1 MEGGGN
7 AASPPAPTKRG
18 RSESA
23 SSTSMAMA
31 MPMSMPIS
39 MPGAA
44 PAAVAASPPSMT
56 ASSTKRVRTSPPPS
70 TARAGTPSGTVETP
84 TKANKGLRHFS
95 MRVCKKVEE
104 KGTTSY
110 NEVADELVTEFIEQ
124 RRAEIIAAGG
134 DPNVELP
141 PTPKTK
147 KSGKKTAGRDKGYDE
162 KNIRRRVY
170 DALNVLMAMDI
181 ISKEKKQI
189 TWKGLPS
196 TAHHDLDVLQRER
209 RARLEEIRR
218 KQECLQELL
227 VQNVCFSNL
236 VKRNKERK
244 MAEEE
249 AEEEEE
255 EGKAATTGAAAP
267 DGTMDDDA
275 EPNDANN
282 AKEGEDKVDSS
293 SKEAGRDPPPKAG
306 DATAGWGSSSSA
318 DGSGTGGSNFPV
330 PLPFIVVNTSS
341 QAVIKCDMN
350 PDRTDVMFDFS
361 LPFEINDDNEILKR
375 LQLDKTTM
383 EDASRLFPRDLFTY
397 AQEHRLLD
405 HVLVSPDQ
413 MPDFHPAPL
422 VTSAPAAVPSADPS
436 VAPLLDDAAEP
447 LAYDVASSSAA
458 GAGVSTDNQ
467 ARNAYYPPRNSSG
480 AYAMPP
486 SERHIAASDD
496 VPTARSD

>member
-249 AEEEEE
+249 EEEE
-255 EGKAATTGAAAP
+255 EGEGTEGDAACESFTHTGYIVDNACWFAP
-267 DGTMDDDA
+267 D
-275 EPNDANN
+275 
-282 AKEGEDKVDSS
+282 
-293 SKEAGRDPPPKAG
+293 
-306 DATAGWGSSSSA
+306 
-318 DGSGTGGSNFPV
+318 
-330 PLPFIVVNTSS
+330 
-341 QAVIKCDMN
+341 
-350 PDRTDVMFDFS
+350 
-361 LPFEINDDNEILKR
+361 
-375 LQLDKTTM
+375 
-383 EDASRLFPRDLFTY
+383 
-397 AQEHRLLD
+397 
-405 HVLVSPDQ
+405 
-413 MPDFHPAPL
+413 
-422 VTSAPAAVPSADPS
+422 
-436 VAPLLDDAAEP
+436 
-447 LAYDVASSSAA
+447 
-458 GAGVSTDNQ
+458 
-467 ARNAYYPPRNSSG
+467 
-480 AYAMPP
+480 
-486 SERHIAASDD
+486 HIAADGAKMD
-496 VPTARSD
+496 VNPEDHTKMVRYIHVCS

>member
-1 MEGGGN
+1 
-7 AASPPAPTKRG
+7 
-18 RSESA
+18 
-23 SSTSMAMA
+23 
-31 MPMSMPIS
+31 
-39 MPGAA
+39 
-44 PAAVAASPPSMT
+44 
-56 ASSTKRVRTSPPPS
+56 
-70 TARAGTPSGTVETP
+70 
-84 TKANKGLRHFS
+84 

-282 AKEGEDKVDSS
+282 AKEGGDKVDSS

-458 GAGVSTDNQ
+458 GAGDPNDNQ

>member
-1 MEGGGN
+1 MRVTN
-7 AASPPAPTKRG
+7 SMKALLALAISAAAPTIVAG
-18 RSESA
+18 QCADGSVGTSLTYTGYMIDNLCWDAPNHRSPDGSKMDVNPEDHTKKCLLMPPCIA
-23 SSTSMAMA
+23 SGYSILEMLDDGTYAPKYVLDEASTAMA
-31 MPMSMPIS
+31 VEM
-39 MPGAA
+39 
-44 PAAVAASPPSMT
+44 VEASD
-56 ASSTKRVRTSPPPS
+56 KEDDFVV
-70 TARAGTPSGTVETP
+70 TVE
-84 TKANKGLRHFS
+84 G
-95 MRVCKKVEE
+95 VDC
-104 KGTTSY
+104 
-110 NEVADELVTEFIEQ
+110 
-124 RRAEIIAAGG
+124 G
-134 DPNVELP
+134 DTVSVSRIL
-141 PTPKTK
+141 
-147 KSGKKTAGRDKGYDE
+147 
-162 KNIRRRVY
+162 
-170 DALNVLMAMDI
+170 
-181 ISKEKKQI
+181 
-189 TWKGLPS
+189 
-196 TAHHDLDVLQRER
+196 
-209 RARLEEIRR
+209 LEE
-218 KQECLQELL
+218 EVE
-227 VQNVCFSNL
+227 
-236 VKRNKERK
+236 
-244 MAEEE
+244 
-249 AEEEEE
+249 EEEEE
-255 EGKAATTGAAAP
+255 EGKATTTEAAAP

-282 AKEGEDKVDSS
+282 AKEGGDKVDSS